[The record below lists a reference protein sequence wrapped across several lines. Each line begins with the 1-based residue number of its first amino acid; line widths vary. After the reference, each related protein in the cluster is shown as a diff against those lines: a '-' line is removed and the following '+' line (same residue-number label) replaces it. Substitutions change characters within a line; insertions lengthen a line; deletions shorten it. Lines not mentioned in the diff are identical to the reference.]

1 MTLDIEV
8 IREIVGAL
16 EDQTTYLLKSARD
29 DIAKIEKGVFDTSGL
44 TSALIDTLT
53 ILKDDTTEAIKKVK
67 KLDD

>member
-8 IREIVGAL
+8 IRGIVGAL
-16 EDQTTYLLKSARD
+16 EDQTTYLLKSARE
-29 DIAKIEKGVFDTSGL
+29 DIALIDKGVFDTN
-44 TSALIDTLT
+44 ALIDTLT

>member
-29 DIAKIEKGVFDTSGL
+29 DIALIDKGVFD

-53 ILKDDTTEAIKKVK
+53 ILKDDTIEAIKKVK

>member
-8 IREIVGAL
+8 IREIIDTL

-29 DIAKIEKGVFDTSGL
+29 DIALVAKGVFD

-53 ILKDDTTEAIKKVK
+53 ILKDDTSEAIKKVK